1 MSASLGGP
9 PMVGLTS
16 GIESEVPLGNTRES
30 NDVCDEGPCIK
41 SGNYES
47 GIGECK
53 SFA

>member
-1 MSASLGGP
+1 MSTSMGGP
-9 PMVGLTS
+9 PTAGLTS

-30 NDVCDEGPCIK
+30 NDVCDEGPRIK
-41 SGNYES
+41 SGNHES